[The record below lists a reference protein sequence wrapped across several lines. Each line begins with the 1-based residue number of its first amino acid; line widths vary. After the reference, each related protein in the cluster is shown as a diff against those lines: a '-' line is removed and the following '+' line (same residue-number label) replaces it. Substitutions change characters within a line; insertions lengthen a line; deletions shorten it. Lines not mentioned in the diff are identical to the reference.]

1 MNNFKLNLRIFK
13 FLSSLSPAFF
23 PLLFLRQ
30 VLSNLPFFFNLWIS
44 AEIVNE
50 LVSAESER
58 KIWALVCVALLGN
71 FALSAITAV
80 VRHYE
85 NKASTNL
92 TDRHFAAFTKKIL
105 SLDYDKIESSE
116 IRDLRRKIE
125 ENSYINAY
133 GWEYVV
139 VLTERLLGNVLNIAY
154 SMFLFAEMMILIARF
169 GLNLWVILLCLGII
183 SALILSVFVSR
194 NATKKVSEKRKAVGE
209 IMLDANRYDS
219 GIPAYSA
226 GKDLRIYKLRNVLGN
241 ITNHMLESNIK
252 GFKEVS
258 TANLIHERIPKSAT
272 VLLLDALTYLL
283 ACYCCILGAFP
294 LGSVIKYVGYIGR
307 LANNIIDLIL
317 LFTEYKINSQYLE
330 LYARFFDI
338 KNEMYQGSLSV
349 EKRSDRNF
357 EIEFKNVSFTYPEAA
372 HPAVKNISFKFRVGE
387 KLAIVG
393 MNGSGKTTLIKLLCR
408 LYDPTDGEIIMNDFN
423 IRKYDYRQY
432 LDLFSVVFQDYKLLS
447 FSLGQNVGA
456 GESFDSGKAEAA
468 LRGVGFGDRLD
479 GLEKGLDTMLYKDF
493 DSDGVEISG
502 GEAQKIAL
510 ARALYKDAPFVILDE
525 PTAALDPLAEAEIYS
540 RFDSI
545 VGGKTAIYI
554 SHRLSSCR
562 LCDRILVLDKG
573 EIVQYGSHEELLE
586 DKTGKYFEL
595 WNAQAQ
601 YYNT

>member
-1 MNNFKLNLRIFK
+1 MNNFKLNLRVFK

-133 GWEYVV
+133 GWEYFV

-169 GLNLWVILLCLGII
+169 GLNLWVILLCTGII

-241 ITNHMLESNIK
+241 ITNHMLKSNIK

-258 TANLIHERIPKSAT
+258 TATLIHERIPKSAT

-283 ACYCCILGAFP
+283 ACYCCIMGAFP

-307 LANNIIDLIL
+307 LASNIIDLII

-479 GLEKGLDTMLYKDF
+479 ELEKGLDTMLYKDF

-601 YYNT
+601 YYNA